1 MHYATSPCV
10 SVPLS
15 RCSCPSTFPSAV
27 ITPRCKL
34 HNPVTVGISCRFSNA
49 WAPII
54 FFGLSSIDRC
64 WPSSPSF
71 PALWIPSF
79 ERSVLNLRGK
89 WWDFAVY
96 RLGNVC
102 FREHTGNN
110 GDTYLSIGLL
120 IGWSVIFI
128 VEYFYFEIRFVW
140 KEIKKSLV
148 FNLNGYTF
156 QLKRDNQKIVK
167 NSILCILACWCL
179 SSMQIWLK

>member
-1 MHYATSPCV
+1 MREHRS
-10 SVPLS
+10 
-15 RCSCPSTFPSAV
+15 
-27 ITPRCKL
+27 
-34 HNPVTVGISCRFSNA
+34 FS
-49 WAPII
+49 
-54 FFGLSSIDRC
+54 SDYRRSIDAGRVRRV
-64 WPSSPSF
+64 F
-71 PALWIPSF
+71 PRAQMLWIPSF

-102 FREHTGNN
+102 FREHTGDN

-167 NSILCILACWCL
+167 NSILMHISLLVFVKYAD
-179 SSMQIWLK
+179 MIKIK